1 MPEQLGL
8 VEAAEDPIAADS
20 AAAEVFGGKECADNI
35 PDEGEDDELHDLS
48 SNRCRPLST
57 SAFREVMS
65 QVSSFYE
72 GSPGN
77 VRLAGGAIVIK
88 LRDMIVTKGKVK
100 STVDTTDGVN
110 TAVTQI
116 VRLHNSAF
124 ANSTNQFT
132 PAATAAS
139 ITVRNPPTALLSQTP

>member
-1 MPEQLGL
+1 M
-8 VEAAEDPIAADS
+8 
-20 AAAEVFGGKECADNI
+20 FGGEQCVGNI

-72 GSPGN
+72 GSPEN
-77 VRLAGGAIVIK
+77 TRFAAGAIVIK
-88 LRDMIVTKGKVK
+88 LRDMIVAKGKAN

-110 TAVTQI
+110 TAVTHI
-116 VRLHNSAF
+116 IRL
-124 ANSTNQFT
+124 
-132 PAATAAS
+132 
-139 ITVRNPPTALLSQTP
+139 